1 MGTGQTMMTILAMML
16 MGRLIVMVNENNAN
30 MGEAVKM
37 CEYRIMA
44 TSLATSY
51 LEEAMGKEYD
61 EKTLPPSDPPTITS
75 ATCTGRGSLGPEPG
89 EVYPN
94 FDDFDDFNKFDK
106 LDTLRDISGRIVT
119 AVFRVRGT
127 VEYVKVEDGAV
138 ITEPGMPTYSKQL
151 TITVTSE
158 SMLKDN
164 YSYALKK
171 HQESSPAN
179 AQDTLVFRTLYSYWR
194 LR

>member
-1 MGTGQTMMTILAMML
+1 MGTGQTMMTILAMIL

-37 CEYRIMA
+37 SEYRIMA

-51 LEEAMGKEYD
+51 LEDAAGKEYD

-94 FDDFDDFNKFDK
+94 FDDFDDFNKLDR
-106 LDTLRDISGRIVT
+106 LDTLRDIAGTKINV
-119 AVFRVRGT
+119 VFRVRGT
-127 VEYVKVEDGAV
+127 VEYVKVEGGAV
-138 ITEPGMPTYSKQL
+138 ISEPGMPTYTKQL

-158 SMLKDN
+158 SMLTDN
-164 YSYALKK
+164 FSHAMKK
-171 HQESSPAN
+171 EAAAAAN
-179 AQDTLVFRTLYSYWR
+179 VQDTLVFRTLYSYWR